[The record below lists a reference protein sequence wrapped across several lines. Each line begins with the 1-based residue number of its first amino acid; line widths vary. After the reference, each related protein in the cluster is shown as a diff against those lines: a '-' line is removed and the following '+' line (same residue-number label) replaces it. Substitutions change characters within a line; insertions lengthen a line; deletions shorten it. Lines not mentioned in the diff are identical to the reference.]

1 MSHRE
6 EDDWFEDVE
15 LEPERRRPGER
26 DDDWFHEEDRPPSR
40 GAPLRLDRRV
50 LLVAA
55 IAIALLLGALAAAGV
70 FSGGSSTSEPVT
82 PTTSTTPTTA
92 PATTTTPP
100 AQTVTPPTVALKPGD
115 TGAQVRLLQ
124 RELQS
129 LGFSTGKVDG
139 QYGPATEAAVKKFQA
154 AHNLK
159 DDGVV
164 GPATLAALAK
174 AARGG

>member
-1 MSHRE
+1 
-6 EDDWFEDVE
+6 
-15 LEPERRRPGER
+15 
-26 DDDWFHEEDRPPSR
+26 
-40 GAPLRLDRRV
+40 
-50 LLVAA
+50 
-55 IAIALLLGALAAAGV
+55 
-70 FSGGSSTSEPVT
+70 VT
-82 PTTSTTPTTA
+82 PTTSTTPTTT

-100 AQTVTPPTVALKPGD
+100 AQTVTPPTIALKPGD
-115 TGAQVRLLQ
+115 KGAQVRLLQ

-139 QYGPATEAAVKKFQA
+139 QYGAATEAAVKKFQA
-154 AHNLK
+154 ARNLT